1 MKKPG
6 LKGPPMEEPKLET
19 KFVVRGRRRRG
30 RDEFEVDEVHA
41 IYQGDVVFV
50 FPKSKS
56 ATPQRADR
64 LDPTHVYDT
73 QEEAQKA
80 MLSGNGKVRWVCYE
94 GSWGEDRV
102 PEVFQAR
109 VVRNALNETYH
120 YTRLDNGET
129 GFLGYGRSFFET
141 RAEALERASNML
153 SNRRPLDFELR
164 VRQEHDRH
172 ERELKM
178 LEQKKVKLEKLL
190 HSMRGAHVKL
200 PNNYKKRPSRRKDV

>member
-1 MKKPG
+1 MTE
-6 LKGPPMEEPKLET
+6 LQT

-109 VVRNALNETYH
+109 VVRNARNETYH

-141 RAEALERASNML
+141 RTEALERASNML
-153 SNRRPLDFELR
+153 GARRPLDFELR
-164 VRQEHDRH
+164 TQQEHDRH
-172 ERELKM
+172 ASELKM

-190 HSMRGAHVKL
+190 RSMRGAHVKL
-200 PNNYKKRPSRRKDV
+200 PDNYRKRPPRKKEPAWRGGKREQA